1 MKKIIVIT
9 AIALP
14 LAFSA
19 RAQWIVYDPT
29 SNIQQILDE
38 AENIAKYVTMIDNQ
52 VQQIDT
58 LTSQLSEFKNYESLF
73 GNPSQVVL
81 SMVAPLNA
89 DLQSLEPG
97 KNLENLVSS
106 ANGNYA
112 LTYNDSGIYAT
123 VGASFQTPGGQTIQ
137 RPADQYKPFAAINN
151 TANNYVTVADNAA
164 QRRATIK
171 DQIAQTTQQLQNATT
186 DAEVQKLHG
195 VLTSL
200 NGDLASTDDE
210 VNQAAASA
218 HGAGHPEPERPAET
232 NSGVDRTAERRVRGV
247 RQQLH
252 GEVPVAER
260 TDGISHPI
268 TFNPFKHH
276 GHVRQHLPH
285 IPRQMW

>member
-1 MKKIIVIT
+1 MAV
-9 AIALP
+9 ALP

-29 SNIQQILDE
+29 VNIEQIVSQ
-38 AENIAKYVTMIDNQ
+38 AEDIAKYVTMIDNQ
-52 VQQIDT
+52 VQQITT
-58 LTSQLSEFKNYESLF
+58 LGNQLSEFKNYESLF

-89 DLQSLEPG
+89 DLKSLEPG
-97 KNLENLVSS
+97 LNLENLV
-106 ANGNYA
+106 ANADGNYA

-123 VGASFQTPGGQTIQ
+123 VGVNFQTPRGQTVQ

-151 TANNYVTVADNAA
+151 AANNYVTVADNAA

-200 NGDLASTDDE
+200 NADLASTDDE
-210 VNQAAASA
+210 VNQATASA
-218 HGAGHPEPERPAET
+218 LVQDIQNRNDQQKQALAMSEQQNAEFEEAVS
-232 NSGVDRTAERRVRGV
+232 NYTAKF
-247 RQQLH
+247 QLLNAPT
-252 GEVPVAER
+252 VFP
-260 TDGISHPI
+260 TP
-268 TFNPFKHH
+268 
-276 GHVRQHLPH
+276 
-285 IPRQMW
+285 

>member
-1 MKKIIVIT
+1 MKKLIV
-9 AIALP
+9 AALIALP

-29 SNIQQILDE
+29 MSIEQILDQ

-81 SMVAPLNA
+81 SMVAPLKA

-106 ANGNYA
+106 ADGNYA

-123 VGASFQTPGGQTIQ
+123 VGVSFQTPGGQTIQ
-137 RPADQYKPFAAINN
+137 RPADQYKPFAAING

-171 DQIAQTTQQLQNATT
+171 DQIAQTTEQLQNATT

-210 VNQAAASA
+210 VNQAASSA
-218 HGAGHPEPERPAET
+218 MVQDIQNRNDQQKQIQALTEQQNAEFT
-232 NSGVDRTAERRVRGV
+232 EAISNYTAKF
-247 RQQLH
+247 QLLNAPT
-252 GEVPVAER
+252 VFP
-260 TDGISHPI
+260 TP
-268 TFNPFKHH
+268 
-276 GHVRQHLPH
+276 
-285 IPRQMW
+285 

>member
-1 MKKIIVIT
+1 MKKLIAIIAV
-9 AIALP
+9 ALP

-29 SNIQQILDE
+29 MNIEQILDE
-38 AENIAKYVTMIDNQ
+38 AESIAKYVTMIDNQ

-58 LTSQLSEFKNYESLF
+58 LTSQLNEFKNYESLF

-81 SMVAPLNA
+81 SMVPALDS
-89 DLQSLEPG
+89 DLQSLEPEV
-97 KNLENLVSS
+97 NLENLVAS
-106 ANGNYA
+106 ADGNLA

-137 RPADQYKPFAAINN
+137 RPANQYEPFAAIIN
-151 TANNYVTVADNAA
+151 TASNYVAVADNAA

-200 NGDLASTDDE
+200 NSDLASTDDE
-210 VNQAAASA
+210 VNQAASSA
-218 HGAGHPEPERPAET
+218 MVQDIQNRNDQQKQIQALTEQQNAEFEESVS
-232 NSGVDRTAERRVRGV
+232 NYTAKF
-247 RQQLH
+247 QLLDAPT
-252 GEVPVAER
+252 VFP
-260 TDGISHPI
+260 TP
-268 TFNPFKHH
+268 
-276 GHVRQHLPH
+276 
-285 IPRQMW
+285 

>member
-1 MKKIIVIT
+1 MKKIIVII
-9 AIALP
+9 AVALP

-19 RAQWIVYDPT
+19 RAQWIVYDPV
-29 SNIQQILDE
+29 SNVQQILDE
-38 AENIAKYVTMIDNQ
+38 AENIAQYVQMVENQ
-52 VQQIDT
+52 VQQIET
-58 LTSQLSEFKNYESLF
+58 LDNQLSEFKNYESLF

-106 ANGNYA
+106 ADGNYA
-112 LTYNDSGIYAT
+112 LTYNDSGLYAT

-137 RPADQYKPFAAINN
+137 RPADQYKPFAAING

-210 VNQAAASA
+210 VNQAASSA
-218 HGAGHPEPERPAET
+218 MVQDIQNRNDQQKQIQALTEQQNAEFEESVS
-232 NSGVDRTAERRVRGV
+232 NYAAKF
-247 RQQLH
+247 QLLNAPM
-252 GEVPVAER
+252 VFP
-260 TDGISHPI
+260 TP
-268 TFNPFKHH
+268 
-276 GHVRQHLPH
+276 
-285 IPRQMW
+285 